1 MHEANIITQCVNI
14 TSINNRDEKPVEQKD
29 KNIKIVKQ
37 LLENRKKGIEW
48 VIMNNDSYE
57 YL

>member
-14 TSINNRDEKPVEQKD
+14 ASINNRDEKPVEQKN